1 MGRMERNTLANLT
14 GTIWSMGLG
23 IVCIPLVIRFLGAEA
38 FGLVGLFLTL
48 QSICAILDLGIG
60 ATLNR
65 EIARFSANGTDA
77 REQRDLVFTLQ
88 ALYWLAAVAIG
99 ITIAALAPLVAG
111 YWLKP
116 HSLSVAT
123 VTACV
128 RMMGAAIA
136 LQFPF
141 VFYQAGMLGLQ
152 RHVLFN
158 ALSAVIGTM
167 RGPGILLLLAFVS
180 ATPRM
185 YFGAQIAISAI
196 ATAAGALL
204 LWRLLPAAPAYFP
217 RVRRDLLLR
226 VWRFGAAYSANSLA
240 NLALLQGDKI
250 ILSGVLPLEM
260 FGYYTL
266 AQRLAAGLYAIIIA
280 VDGAIFPRFSAAV
293 ATGDELETGRVYHRA
308 SQLMTV
314 LLVPPAI
321 VAALFSRE
329 VLMLWTHDATAV
341 RNTHVVLTLL
351 VCGMLLHGFAQA
363 PFYLQWAYGWWR
375 LITTT
380 NAILLLTILPLY
392 LVMAKGFGAGR
403 GGPGLGA
410 AQHHLRCHGAADAS
424 PVSWRRAATLDRS
437 RCLARRWP
445 ARWPLPAPRTGC
457 CRHRSERCRPSSTS
471 ASPVWP
477 RPPRLRRRPPRSVR
491 CSCRVCAAR
500 HSPRPCVSAP
510 AGDPF

>member
-1 MGRMERNTLANLT
+1 MGRLERNTLANLT

-99 ITIAALAPLVAG
+99 IAIAGLAPFVAG

-116 HSLSVAT
+116 QSLSVAT
-123 VTACV
+123 VTTCV

-158 ALSAVIGTM
+158 ALSAVIGTL
-167 RGPGILLLLAFVS
+167 RGPGVLLLLAFVS

-185 YFGAQIAISAI
+185 YFGAQIVLSAM

-217 RVRRDLLLR
+217 RLRRDLLLR
-226 VWRFGAAYSANSLA
+226 VWRFGAAYSVNSLA
-240 NLALLQGDKI
+240 NLALLQGDKV
-250 ILSGVLPLEM
+250 ILSGVLTLEM

-266 AQRLAAGLYAIIIA
+266 AQRLAAGLYATIIA

-314 LLVPPAI
+314 LVVPPAI

-351 VCGMLLHGFAQA
+351 VCGMLLHGLAQA

-392 LVMAKGFGAGR
+392 LVMAKGFGAE
-403 GGPGLGA
+403 GA
-410 AQHHLRCHGAADAS
+410 ALVWVLLNIVYVATVPLMHRRFLREEQ
-424 PVSWRRAATLDRS
+424 
-437 RCLARRWP
+437 RRWLVHDVCL
-445 ARWPLPAPRTGC
+445 PLAGALVVAGVAYWLMPPSLGTLQTIVYLGIAGLATTATAAALASEI
-457 CRHRSERCRPSSTS
+457 RSLLL
-471 ASPVWP
+471 
-477 RPPRLRRRPPRSVR
+477 PRLRR
-491 CSCRVCAAR
+491 AAQ
-500 HSPRPCVSAP
+500 PEAV
-510 AGDPF
+510 

>member
-1 MGRMERNTLANLT
+1 MGRLERNTLANLT

-99 ITIAALAPLVAG
+99 ITIAALAPFVAG

-116 HSLSVAT
+116 HSLAVAT
-123 VTACV
+123 VTTCV

-158 ALSAVIGTM
+158 ALSAVIGTL
-167 RGPGILLLLAFVS
+167 RGPGILLLLALVP

-185 YFGAQIAISAI
+185 YFGAQIGLSAM

-217 RVRRDLLLR
+217 RLRRDLLTR
-226 VWRFGAAYSANSLA
+226 VWRFGAAYSLNSLA

-351 VCGMLLHGFAQA
+351 VCGMLLHGVAQA

-392 LVMAKGFGAGR
+392 LVMAKGFGAE
-403 GGPGLGA
+403 GA
-410 AQHHLRCHGAADAS
+410 ALVWVLLNIVYVATVPLMHRRFLRQEQ
-424 PVSWRRAATLDRS
+424 
-437 RCLARRWP
+437 RRWLVHDVCL
-445 ARWPLPAPRTGC
+445 PLAGALVVAGVAYWLMPPSPGTLQTIVYLGIAGMATTAAAAALASEI
-457 CRHRSERCRPSSTS
+457 RSLLL
-471 ASPVWP
+471 
-477 RPPRLRRRPPRSVR
+477 PRLRR
-491 CSCRVCAAR
+491 AAQ
-500 HSPRPCVSAP
+500 PEAV
-510 AGDPF
+510 

>member
-1 MGRMERNTLANLT
+1 MGRLERNTLANLT

-38 FGLVGLFLTL
+38 FGLVGLFLTM

-88 ALYWLAAVAIG
+88 ALYWLAAMAIG

-116 HSLSVAT
+116 QSLSVAT
-123 VTACV
+123 VTTCV

-158 ALSAVIGTM
+158 ALSAVIGTL
-167 RGPGILLLLAFVS
+167 RGPGILLLLALVS

-196 ATAAGALL
+196 ATAAGAVL
-204 LWRLLPAAPAYFP
+204 LWRLLPAAPGYFP

-308 SQLMTV
+308 AQLMTV

-329 VLMLWTHDATAV
+329 ILMLWTHDPAAV

-351 VCGMLLHGFAQA
+351 VCGMLLHGLAQA
-363 PFYLQWAYGWWR
+363 PFYVQWAYGWWR

-380 NAILLLTILPLY
+380 NGVLLLTILPLY
-392 LVMAKGFGAGR
+392 LVMAKGFGAE
-403 GGPGLGA
+403 GA
-410 AQHHLRCHGAADAS
+410 ALVWVLLNIIYVATVPLMHRRFLRGEQRRWFVHDVCLPLAGSLAVAGAAYWLMPPSLGTLQIIIYLGIAGLTTTAAAVTLAS
-424 PVSWRRAATLDRS
+424 EIRS
-437 RCLARRWP
+437 L
-445 ARWPLPAPRTGC
+445 LL
-457 CRHRSERCRPSSTS
+457 
-471 ASPVWP
+471 
-477 RPPRLRRRPPRSVR
+477 PRLRR
-491 CSCRVCAAR
+491 
-500 HSPRPCVSAP
+500 
-510 AGDPF
+510 AGQAEVV